1 MARVVVLG
9 AGMMGLAAAWEA
21 ARAGHAVTVLEA
33 GPEPGGMAAH
43 APLGPLS
50 IERFYHFICKTD
62 TPIFEL
68 LAELGLSDRLRWRG
82 TGMGY
87 FTHGALHRWGDPI
100 ALLRFPHL
108 TLVEKIRYGLLTF
121 ISTRRDRWPALE
133 YRTARGWIEAWCGQ
147 AVYEK
152 MWRPLFHYKFYE
164 WADVVSA
171 AWIWTRI
178 RRIGLSRRS
187 LFQEE
192 LGYIEGGSET
202 LVRGLVDA
210 IVAAGG
216 TVRLGEPAQRIE
228 TAEGQVTGVRTATG
242 LYPAEAVI
250 CTVPALLVSEL
261 APDLPEAAREAYRG
275 MRNTGVVCVVLRLA
289 RSVSPH
295 FWVNVNEPDIEIP
308 GVIEFS
314 RLRPVDGP
322 GDGHVVYV
330 PFYMPT
336 WHEKWARPDAAFVA
350 ESLACLARINPAITE
365 ADVLDTRVSRLR
377 HAQPICPAGFAATLP
392 PVRTAIAGLQVAD
405 TSFYYPEDRGTAES
419 IRLGRAMG
427 KDVLY

>member
-9 AGMMGLAAAWEA
+9 AGVMGLAAAWEA
-21 ARAGHAVTVLEA
+21 QRAGHAVTVLEA

-50 IERFYHFICKTD
+50 VERYYHFVCKTD
-62 TPIFEL
+62 TPLFDL
-68 LAELGLSDRLRWRG
+68 LAELGLADRLRWRP
-82 TGMGY
+82 TSMGY
-87 FTHGALHRWGDPI
+87 FTRGALHRWGDPI

-108 TLVEKIRYGLLTF
+108 TLLQKIRYGLLTF
-121 ISTRRDRWPALE
+121 VSTRRDAWPALE
-133 YRTARGWIEAWCGQ
+133 YRTARGWIEAWCGR
-147 AVYEK
+147 AVYDL

-164 WADVVSA
+164 WSDVVSA

-178 RRIGLSRRS
+178 RRIGRSRRS

-202 LVRGLVDA
+202 LVRALVQA
-210 IVAAGG
+210 IADAGG
-216 TVRLGEPAQRIE
+216 TIRLGEPARRID
-228 TAEGQVTGVRTATG
+228 TAEGRVTGVTTAAG
-242 LYPAEAVI
+242 AYAADAVI
-250 CTVPALLVSEL
+250 CTVPAPLVPDL
-261 APDLPEAAREAYRG
+261 APDLPEADRESYRA

-308 GVIEFS
+308 GIIEFS
-314 RLRPVDGP
+314 RLRALD
-322 GDGHVVYV
+322 DHVVYV

-336 WHEKWARPDAAFVA
+336 WHEKWARPDAAFVE
-350 ESLACLARINPAITE
+350 ESLACLQRINPAVTR
-365 ADVLDTRVSRLR
+365 ADLLDARVSRLR

-392 PVRTAIAGLQVAD
+392 PVRTAIGGLQVAD
-405 TSFYYPEDRGTAES
+405 TCFYYPEDRGTAES
-419 IRLGRAMG
+419 VRFGRIMG
-427 KDVLY
+427 KDVLF